1 MDFTPEDRP
10 VNTANVA
17 ISACLSFLVV
27 GWAVVV
33 LRGSRRPARALSAAE
48 HAPAASRFATDVPA
62 ATDLMS
68 DFEVSRAIGVS
79 VAARGGPSEAE
90 YLPLRGGDRLLQV
103 RVLAGRAGRA
113 AMRAHRRHGRPLS
126 HAGDEAFS
134 GDGWVLGQRA
144 GVVVLLRQHDPNRWR
159 VIGGL
164 PWLLSTAL
172 NRVPPPEADVYR

>member
-1 MDFTPEDRP
+1 
-10 VNTANVA
+10 VNTAVNVA
-17 ISACLSFLVV
+17 ISACLGFVVV
-27 GWAVVV
+27 GWVVAV
-33 LRGSRRPARALSAAE
+33 LRDARRHAAALSGTGRAPNPSRIAA
-48 HAPAASRFATDVPA
+48 DVPA

-79 VAARGGPSEAE
+79 VAARGGPAEAE

-113 AMRAHRRHGRPLS
+113 AMRTHRRHGRPLS
-126 HAGDEAFS
+126 HAGDEALC
-134 GDGWVLGQRA
+134 GDGWVLGRRA
-144 GVVVLLRQHDPNRWR
+144 GIVVLLRQHDPNRWR

-172 NRVPPPEADVYR
+172 NRVPPPGADVYR